1 MRRAQLERRL
11 PRYLSSIPK
20 TELPHVVDEENQRQK
35 ALGWWGGGRSRGRR
49 RKDKPDGSSVEN
61 VNEN

>member
-20 TELPHVVDEENQRQK
+20 TELPHVVDEENQARK
-35 ALGWWGGGRSRGRR
+35 LWGGGVVGGVEGGGGRTSQMGHLW
-49 RKDKPDGSSVEN
+49 KM
-61 VNEN
+61 